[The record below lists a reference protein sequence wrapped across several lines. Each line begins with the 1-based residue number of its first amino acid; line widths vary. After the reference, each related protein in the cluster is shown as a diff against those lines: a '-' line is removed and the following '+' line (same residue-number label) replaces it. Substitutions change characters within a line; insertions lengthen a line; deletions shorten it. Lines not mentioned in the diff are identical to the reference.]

1 MHFCTRRV
9 NYIKK
14 RQKPIIKYFFQEKV
28 MENFNIIPYQCG
40 RFVSRGRGSHM
51 LRTIA
56 TNELVFCVK
65 GVLRMFEE
73 DNIFELHPGDY
84 YILKKGRMHG
94 GTEKYPAGLSFFW
107 LHFDCP
113 DDVIDSIPQTGH
125 AARIEQL
132 TLYLQSYLAE
142 QLLPEPDQKIQKLL
156 LELIFC
162 ELKRSQSSSSNL
174 RSVPELVRKAA
185 DYAKIH
191 FAEPVS
197 INDAAAELHCSS
209 EYLGRIFHRHFQETF
224 STVLNNFR
232 AEYAARL
239 LTESNLSVKEIIS
252 ECGFNDP
259 AYFRRIFY
267 RRYAASPTAFRKF
280 HSSGHSNTD

>member
-1 MHFCTRRV
+1 MHFHTRRV

-84 YILKKGRMHG
+84 YILRKGRIHG
-94 GTEKYPAGLSFFW
+94 GTEKYPAGLTFFW
-107 LHFDCP
+107 LHFDC
-113 DDVIDSIPQTGH
+113 DEQLLDEIPQSGH
-125 AARIEQL
+125 AARAEQL
-132 TLYLQSYLAE
+132 AIYIQSYLAE
-142 QLLPEPDQKIQKLL
+142 QSLPEPDTKILKHLL
-156 LELIFC
+156 CIIIH
-162 ELKRSQSSSSNL
+162 ELKRSRSGSNL

-185 DYAKIH
+185 AYARIH

-197 INDAAAELHCSS
+197 INDAAAEMHCSS

-232 AEYAARL
+232 AEYAAKL
-239 LTESNLSVKEIIS
+239 LIESNLSVKEIIS

-280 HSSGHSNTD
+280 HNSGHSNTD